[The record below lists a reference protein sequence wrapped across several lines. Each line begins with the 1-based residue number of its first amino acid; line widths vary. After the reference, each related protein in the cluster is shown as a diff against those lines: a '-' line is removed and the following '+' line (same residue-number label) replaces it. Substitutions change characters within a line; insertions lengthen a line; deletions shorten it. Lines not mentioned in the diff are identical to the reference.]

1 MTTAEASAPA
11 ILAEIS
17 SLVERLYETHL
28 RLKELTGGQVDAVIH
43 PGGQPYMLHAAQERL
58 RESDER
64 FRALFAAAATGI
76 AIAEPEGKY
85 VQANAAYCRL
95 VGYTEDE
102 LRSLDFAALTHP
114 EDLELNVRLRKEML
128 AGERDSFL
136 LEKRY
141 LKKGGGTVWVRTT
154 VSATR
159 SAVGDI
165 TSLIAIAE
173 DISERKL
180 AEKALRHS
188 EERLRLITN
197 LVPHGIFAKDSA
209 GRHIFANPALAEL
222 AGLPVEQILGKD
234 DFELVADRAQAEAY
248 RADDLAVIRSG
259 KKTVISEELRTDL
272 SGRTRILQ
280 TTKIPFTVAETGETA
295 VLGVCVDVTEQKRVD
310 ARFRRLVDSNVQGV
324 FFWNTTGQITD
335 ANDAFLRMVG
345 YQRDDLTAG
354 RVSWAAMTPPE
365 LVEQDERVLKELA
378 RAGVCEAYEKE
389 FIGADGARVPSP
401 GSCSRSAASRCS
413 SRRCSTSATW
423 SSAWTRCSGAC

>member
-180 AEKALRHS
+180 AENALRHS

-310 ARFRRLVDSNVQGV
+310 ARFRRLVDSNVQG
-324 FFWNTTGQITD
+324 
-335 ANDAFLRMVG
+335 
-345 YQRDDLTAG
+345 
-354 RVSWAAMTPPE
+354 
-365 LVEQDERVLKELA
+365 
-378 RAGVCEAYEKE
+378 
-389 FIGADGARVPSP
+389 
-401 GSCSRSAASRCS
+401 CS
-413 SRRCSTSATW
+413 SGTRPARSPTPTMPSFAWWATSATI
-423 SSAWTRCSGAC
+423 

>member
-154 VSATR
+154 VAATR

-180 AEKALRHS
+180 AEKRCA
-188 EERLRLITN
+188 T
-197 LVPHGIFAKDSA
+197 A
-209 GRHIFANPALAEL
+209 
-222 AGLPVEQILGKD
+222 
-234 DFELVADRAQAEAY
+234 
-248 RADDLAVIRSG
+248 RSG
-259 KKTVISEELRTDL
+259 C
-272 SGRTRILQ
+272 
-280 TTKIPFTVAETGETA
+280 A
-295 VLGVCVDVTEQKRVD
+295 
-310 ARFRRLVDSNVQGV
+310 
-324 FFWNTTGQITD
+324 
-335 ANDAFLRMVG
+335 
-345 YQRDDLTAG
+345 
-354 RVSWAAMTPPE
+354 
-365 LVEQDERVLKELA
+365 
-378 RAGVCEAYEKE
+378 
-389 FIGADGARVPSP
+389 
-401 GSCSRSAASRCS
+401 
-413 SRRCSTSATW
+413 
-423 SSAWTRCSGAC
+423 